1 MYAAPRACRLGSS
14 SVRYCTA
21 VCMSNLTKEQINKFN
36 TGTQKNTLLHNFPAV
51 MFGSTQRDSYSQAVC
66 YLCAK
71 LCLLNFFQIAQCAA
85 NQLALTTR
93 CGMCE
98 MWSLTL
104 SCHTRNQSCHY
115 GATSQSTALRKLTFH
130 IAHSPCKLSDTWNL
144 RDIGSSPSLRPSVTN
159 TTNWVMRMTRER
171 SGEPPPLKDCFQI
184 DQYASEL
191 INSFHRHLNVFFSK
205 VCVTSHS
212 CQFSSC

>member
-1 MYAAPRACRLGSS
+1 M
-14 SVRYCTA
+14 
-21 VCMSNLTKEQINKFN
+21 
-36 TGTQKNTLLHNFPAV
+36 
-51 MFGSTQRDSYSQAVC
+51 
-66 YLCAK
+66 
-71 LCLLNFFQIAQCAA
+71 LLNFFQIAQCAA

-130 IAHSPCKLSDTWNL
+130 IAHSPCELSDTWNL
-144 RDIGSSPSLRPSVTN
+144 RHIGSSPSLRTSVTN

-171 SGEPPPLKDCFQI
+171 SGEPPLLKDCFQI

-191 INSFHRHLNVFFSK
+191 INSFHQHLNVFFLK
-205 VCVTSHS
+205 VVWHHTHASFLHAS
-212 CQFSSC
+212 VAFFAFRFLFDRKKWWAEAEDLYTVHTLNYTEFLERPITVLFF

>member
-1 MYAAPRACRLGSS
+1 M
-14 SVRYCTA
+14 
-21 VCMSNLTKEQINKFN
+21 
-36 TGTQKNTLLHNFPAV
+36 
-51 MFGSTQRDSYSQAVC
+51 
-66 YLCAK
+66 
-71 LCLLNFFQIAQCAA
+71 LLNFFQIAQCAA

-104 SCHTRNQSCHY
+104 SCHTRNQSCNY

-130 IAHSPCKLSDTWNL
+130 IAHSPCELSDTWNL
-144 RDIGSSPSLRPSVTN
+144 RHIGSSPSLRTSVTN

-171 SGEPPPLKDCFQI
+171 SGEPPLLKDCFQI

-191 INSFHRHLNVFFSK
+191 INSFHQHLNVFFLK
-205 VCVTSHS
+205 VVWHHTHASFLHASVTFFAFRFLFDRKKRWAEAEDLYTVHTKLHRILRKTNHCSV
-212 CQFSSC
+212 FLGF